1 MTDKLP
7 GFDDPSIKPM
17 EAAKAAHAWVS
28 QFQSALDSKD
38 ADKITNLFT
47 DDGWWRDMLTIDA
60 VDFNSYR
67 SKHLRQAEDSGD
79 SANTESNSQSNR
91 LKRV

>member
-1 MTDKLP
+1 MQ
-7 GFDDPSIKPM
+7 
-17 EAAKAAHAWVS
+17 AAKAAHAWVS
-28 QFQSALDSKD
+28 EFQAALDAKD

-67 SKHLRQAEDSGD
+67 SEPDLVTIVETAAEQVPFSPQ
-79 SANTESNSQSNR
+79 NNI
-91 LKRV
+91 LKED